1 MAKGYRIKR
10 ILDVLLVIPAIILL
24 VPVWLLLSL
33 CVFIENPGPVIFR
46 QVRLGKDEKLFT
58 LYKFRSM
65 YTNNIPPLDLG
76 AVKHNH
82 ALVTRVGYFIRRLKF
97 DETQQLLNILK
108 GDMSLVGP
116 RPCLPA
122 RLNNM
127 SLDEKRR
134 FSFLPGLTGWAE
146 VNGNVELSWEEQLL
160 LDLWYVDYWSLF
172 LDFKIILKTVIV
184 VLFGSRKNE
193 MALMNAKKNP
203 NKTPV

>member
-82 ALVTRVGYFIRRLKF
+82 ALVTRVGYFIRRLKL
-97 DETQQLLNILK
+97 DETPQLLNILK

-122 RLNNM
+122 RSQTMPLE
-127 SLDEKRR
+127 EKRR

-160 LDLWYVDYWSLF
+160 LDLWYVDHWSLF
-172 LDFKIILKTVIV
+172 LDFKIILKTIV
-184 VLFGSRKNE
+184 VVFFGSTRNE
-193 MALMNAKKNP
+193 VALMLAKRNL
-203 NKTPV
+203 NKTSI